1 MVKLTSFDLLLTKC
15 GDGSYQRAFRMI
27 NKQGRN
33 KRNIHGFIGLGI
45 LILAEIMMFRRVE
58 PFYSWFYC
66 FAWWSYILI
75 ADSLIYR
82 IKGNSLLMNRTKEFI
97 LLMAWSVAVW
107 LFFELVNLALKNWY
121 YINVPRNTAIRWIGY
136 MVAYSTVL
144 PGIFETTELLESFGF
159 YRGVSVP
166 AIPESRKW
174 YIPFWIVG
182 GAFLILPITLPK
194 YCFPLIWGSF
204 VFLLEPINHYFGGKS
219 LMRDWERGDP
229 SKFLLLLTAGL
240 ACGLFWEFWNFWA
253 RSKWVYTVPFFDDSK
268 GFEMPFLGFLGFPP
282 FAVECYIIYNF
293 ISLFRHK
300 RAWERDQYALN
311 PAKRTKPLAIA
322 ASVVGLAIFFPFV
335 FHSIDTKTI
344 NSYVARVSDLNLIDP
359 EYQEK
364 LEEMDLHTINDL
376 FQRIKETEGR
386 KEFREKLGISD
397 EQISDWAKWSRLIR
411 LKGLGIKNFLL
422 LKKAG
427 VDDIQTLARQDPSS
441 LYEKLVRANE
451 HDRITSQPI
460 DMAKVKVWIRAAR
473 KREGLP

>member
-1 MVKLTSFDLLLTKC
+1 M
-15 GDGSYQRAFRMI
+15 
-27 NKQGRN
+27 NKDRRN
-33 KRNIHGFIGLGI
+33 KLKIHGIIGLGI
-45 LILAEIMMFRRVE
+45 LILAEVMMLRGVE
-58 PFYSWFYC
+58 PFVSWFYC

-75 ADSLIYR
+75 ADSLVYR
-82 IKGNSLLMNRTKEFI
+82 IKGNSLLMSRTKEFF
-97 LLMAWSVAVW
+97 LLLPWSVAVW

-121 YINVPRNTAIRWIGY
+121 YINIPRNTAMRWIGY

-144 PGIFETTELLESFGF
+144 PGIFETTELLESLGL
-159 YRGVSVP
+159 YRGISVS

-182 GAFLILPITLPK
+182 GAFLVLPITLPK

-204 VFLLEPINHYFGGKS
+204 IFLLEPINHRFGGKS

-253 RSKWVYTVPFFDDSK
+253 RSKWVYTVPFFDELK
-268 GFEMPFLGFLGFPP
+268 GFEMPFFGFLGFLP
-282 FAVECYIIYNF
+282 FAVECYAIYNF

-300 RAWERDQYALN
+300 RGWERDQYGLN
-311 PAKRTKPLAIA
+311 LGKRTKPLAIA
-322 ASVVGLAIFFPFV
+322 LSVVGLAIFYPFV

-344 NSYVARVSDLNLIDP
+344 NSYIARVSDLNLIES

-376 FQRIKETEGR
+376 FQRIKEPEGR
-386 KEFREKLGISD
+386 KELGEKLGISD
-397 EQISDWAKWSRLIR
+397 DLISDWAEWCRLIL
-411 LKGLGIKNFLL
+411 LKGLGTQNFLL
-422 LKKAG
+422 LKKVG
-427 VDDIQTLARQDPSS
+427 VDDVQTLALQDPSN

-451 HDRITSQPI
+451 IDRITSQPI
-460 DMAKVKVWIRAAR
+460 DIAKVKVWIRAA
-473 KREGLP
+473 KNWEK